1 MMKFVVATGNRD
13 KVKEIREIL
22 AGMDFEILTMGELG
36 IQDNAPET
44 GETFEENALIKA
56 RAVHAVTGGYVM
68 ADDSGLSVKALGGAP
83 GIYSARFAGEDTGY
97 DVKIQKIRDM
107 LSASG
112 SDDRSASFVCAIA
125 VVRPDGSE
133 FTVRG
138 ECDGVIHHKAEGEN
152 GFGYDPVFYMPE
164 YNMTTAS
171 MPREIKN
178 SISHRGIAL
187 RKMAEVLKNQKNAE
201 HN

>member
-1 MMKFVVATGNRD
+1 MKFVAATGNKD
-13 KVKEIREIL
+13 KIREIKEIL
-22 AGMDFEILTMGELG
+22 AGLDFEVYTMGELG
-36 IQDNAPET
+36 IFDNIPET

-83 GIYSARFAGEDTGY
+83 GIYSARFAGEDAGY
-97 DVKIQKIRDM
+97 DVKIQKIWDM

-112 SDDRSASFVCAIA
+112 SEDRSASFVCAIA

-138 ECDGVIHHKAEGEN
+138 ECCGVIHHRAEGEN
-152 GFGYDPVFYMPE
+152 GFGYDPIFYMPE
-164 YNMTTAS
+164 FNMTTAS
-171 MPREIKN
+171 MPRDIKN

-187 RKMAEVLKNQKNAE
+187 RKMAEILRQEAG
-201 HN
+201 

>member
-1 MMKFVVATGNRD
+1 MKFIVATGNKD
-13 KVKEIREIL
+13 KIIEIKEIL
-22 AGMDFEILTMGELG
+22 AGLDFEIYTMGELG
-36 IQDNAPET
+36 IHDNVPET

-56 RAVHAVTGGYVM
+56 RAVHAVTEGYVM

-83 GIYSARFAGEDTGY
+83 GIYSARFAGENAGY
-97 DVKIQKIRDM
+97 DVKIQKIWDM
-107 LSASG
+107 LLASG
-112 SDDRSASFVCAIA
+112 SEDRSASFVCAIA

-138 ECDGVIHHKAEGEN
+138 ECSGVIHHRAEGEN

-164 YNMTTAS
+164 FNMTTAS
-171 MPREIKN
+171 MPRDIKN

-187 RKMAEVLKNQKNAE
+187 RKMADILKQDSRFLYG
-201 HN
+201 

>member
-1 MMKFVVATGNRD
+1 MKFVVATGNKD
-13 KVKEIREIL
+13 KIKEIREIL
-22 AGMDFEILTMGELG
+22 SGLDFDIHAMGEMG
-36 IQDNAPET
+36 FHDDIPET
-44 GETFEENALIKA
+44 GETFEENARIKA

-68 ADDSGLSVKALGGAP
+68 ADDSGLTIKALDGAP
-83 GIYSARFAGEDTGY
+83 GIFSARFAGEDAGY
-97 DVKIQKIRDM
+97 EEKIQKIWDM

-112 SDDRSASFVCAIA
+112 SEDRSASFVCAIA

-138 ECDGVIHHKAEGEN
+138 ECHGVIHHRTEGEN
-152 GFGYDPVFYMPE
+152 GFGYDPVFFMPE

-171 MPREIKN
+171 MPRDMKN

-187 RKMAEVLKNQKNAE
+187 RKMAEILKSRKD
-201 HN
+201 